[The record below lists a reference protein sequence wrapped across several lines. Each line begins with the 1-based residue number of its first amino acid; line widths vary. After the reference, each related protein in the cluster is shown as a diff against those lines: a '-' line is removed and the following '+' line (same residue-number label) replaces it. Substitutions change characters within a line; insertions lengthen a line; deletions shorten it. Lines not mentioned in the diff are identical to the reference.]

1 MDLPTGLSLT
11 RIFAKVAALKFEFDG
26 TQDLVAMTQRP
37 ILGQNSEKAILQRC
51 YFIAICQ
58 HGKQIPPHM
67 NVYVLRFGDIWEYSE
82 SALDKFCQKYG
93 QQSTYVTERYL
104 LVPER
109 AFYRCAQGKF
119 HVTLQRVHQFL

>member
-82 SALDKFCQKYG
+82 SSLDNFFRNMDSKAHMSPSATCWSLSVHF
-93 QQSTYVTERYL
+93 TD
-104 LVPER
+104 VPR
-109 AFYRCAQGKF
+109 GNFM
-119 HVTLQRVHQFL
+119 